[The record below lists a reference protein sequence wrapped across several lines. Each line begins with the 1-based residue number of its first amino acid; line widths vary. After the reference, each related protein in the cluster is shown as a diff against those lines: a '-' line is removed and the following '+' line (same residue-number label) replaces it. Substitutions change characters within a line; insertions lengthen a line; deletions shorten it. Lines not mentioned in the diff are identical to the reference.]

1 MQEKRRRYNPEL
13 EEKNADQEKNNTEQ
27 IKEKKEHPIL
37 KKTILTILFIII
49 ALLIYI
55 SSIEHMF
62 INIKEY
68 KIESTNIPNSFD
80 GLKIVHFSDIHYGTT
95 VDNKKLNQIVNKI
108 NKLNPDIIFFTGD
121 LINKNII
128 INEETQ
134 KEIIT
139 ALNNLNPKLYK
150 YAIYGDEDYENKTY
164 RTIMENANFKLLDNE
179 STLLYYKDNTPVEI
193 TGFSPTNS
201 SPNYTILT
209 NLIENNDPNNLYKI
223 VLVHEPD
230 SLDKFINY
238 NPNLVLSGH
247 SLGGL
252 IRIPLLKPLF
262 LKENSQKYYNDY
274 YKINNSDFY
283 ISNGLGTSNLNARLN
298 NLPSI
303 NFYRLYKKNETN

>member
-1 MQEKRRRYNPEL
+1 
-13 EEKNADQEKNNTEQ
+13 
-27 IKEKKEHPIL
+27 
-37 KKTILTILFIII
+37 
-49 ALLIYI
+49 
-55 SSIEHMF
+55 
-62 INIKEY
+62 
-68 KIESTNIPNSFD
+68 
-80 GLKIVHFSDIHYGTT
+80 
-95 VDNKKLNQIVNKI
+95 
-108 NKLNPDIIFFTGD
+108 
-121 LINKNII
+121 
-128 INEETQ
+128 
-134 KEIIT
+134 
-139 ALNNLNPKLYK
+139 
-150 YAIYGDEDYENKTY
+150 
-164 RTIMENANFKLLDNE
+164 MENANFKLLDNE

-209 NLIENNDPNNLYKI
+209 NLIENNDPNTLYKI

-252 IRIPLLKPLF
+252 IRIPFLKPLF

-283 ISNGLGTSNLNARLN
+283 ISNGLGTSNLNARIN

-303 NFYRLYKKNETN
+303 NFYRLYKKK